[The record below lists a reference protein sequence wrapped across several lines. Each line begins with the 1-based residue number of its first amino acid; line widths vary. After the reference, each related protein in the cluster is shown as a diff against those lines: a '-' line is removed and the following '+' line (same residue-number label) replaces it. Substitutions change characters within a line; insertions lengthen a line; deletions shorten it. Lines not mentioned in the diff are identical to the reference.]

1 MNKTVLINGMSC
13 GHCTAAVEKA
23 LSGLNGTSDINVS
36 LEDNNATLEV
46 TESVTD
52 EMIKNVIEDQGYEV
66 VRII

>member
-23 LSGLNGTSDINVS
+23 LSGLTGTSDINVS